1 MKEIQ
6 PETGP
11 AKKVVVP
18 LVPVPPMFDDDL
30 TR

>member
-1 MKEIQ
+1 MKEIK

-11 AKKVVVP
+11 AKKVAVP